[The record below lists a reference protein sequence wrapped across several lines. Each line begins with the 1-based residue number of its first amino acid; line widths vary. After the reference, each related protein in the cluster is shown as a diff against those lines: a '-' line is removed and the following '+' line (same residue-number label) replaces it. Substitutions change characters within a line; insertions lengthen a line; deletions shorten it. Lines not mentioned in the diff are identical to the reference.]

1 VHTSVLGARTKDQ
14 TKPTNFVKMLNNLKR
29 LGTFLLTLVSP
40 PITYEE
46 AVEADVK
53 YYLEQFP
60 DLTEEEVRETIYIID
75 EIYGDE
81 EDPVEV

>member
-1 VHTSVLGARTKDQ
+1 V
-14 TKPTNFVKMLNNLKR
+14 
-29 LGTFLLTLVSP
+29 TLVSP

-46 AVEADVK
+46 AVDADVQ

-60 DLTEEEVRETIYIID
+60 DLTEEEVRETIAIID

-81 EDPVEV
+81 EHPVEV